1 MAKNTKETQKC
12 SGGGTAQ
19 ELPIYHGQRYRRETG
34 ELEQMATEAIK
45 TVKRLNYSL
54 TLASIKIYQKAAE
67 QREELEAWGAYYP
80 AAVCFWAGLLEGA
93 RTQRQK
99 NRQKK
104 KPADAA
110 NINRQALKILS
121 TTERKSL

>member
-1 MAKNTKETQKC
+1 MADTE
-12 SGGGTAQ
+12 
-19 ELPIYHGQRYRRETG
+19 ELQIVGGQRCHRETA
-34 ELEQMATEAIK
+34 ELEQMAVEAVN
-45 TVKRLNYSL
+45 TVKSLNYSL
-54 TLASIKIYQKAAE
+54 ALAAIKTYQKAAE

-110 NINRQALKILS
+110 NINRQALKILP
-121 TTERKSL
+121 TTKRKSL